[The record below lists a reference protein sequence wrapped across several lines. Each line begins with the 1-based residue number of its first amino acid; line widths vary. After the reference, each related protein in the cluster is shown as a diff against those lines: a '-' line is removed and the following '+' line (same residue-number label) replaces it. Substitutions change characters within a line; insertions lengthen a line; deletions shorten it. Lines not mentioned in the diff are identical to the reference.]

1 MKFNRNTCLLV
12 LLGLGVIGWGL
23 WVILSSDKS
32 GQDDRTDGRSLMSVA
47 TRSDRARSDRISTR
61 EKRRQR
67 KGVRISKSE
76 RSVPQLDIVD
86 ERELSKLQ
94 LEILEQLRSAL
105 NANDLK
111 GVRRAVARFNAS
123 TAKGGLEGMVPKVM
137 RSQAVQALGWFG
149 SPAIA
154 DLTQFMADAD
164 PDVEEDAFAQFEMSI
179 QDWDLGDRMRADILK
194 QVLRAMTDTD
204 RIDMLLMNLDT
215 MRNSVKADVLID
227 ALTAGSE
234 ATKAVVREEAGF
246 YTDTN
251 VEPTAEGIKSW
262 SEDNPDL
269 YSDEEAY
276 GPAKK

>member
-12 LLGLGVIGWGL
+12 LLGLGLVGWGL
-23 WVILSSDKS
+23 WAILSSDEPDM
-32 GQDDRTDGRSLMSVA
+32 DDGSNGRPLVSVSK
-47 TRSDRARSDRISTR
+47 RSDHARPGRVSKR
-61 EKRRQR
+61 EKYRQR

-111 GVRRAVARFNAS
+111 GVRMVVARFNAPA
-123 TAKGGLEGMVPKVM
+123 AKGGLDGMVPKVM

-154 DLTQFMADAD
+154 DLTQFMADVD

-227 ALTAGSE
+227 ALTAGSD
-234 ATKAVVREEAGF
+234 ATKAVVKEEAGF

-276 GPAKK
+276 GPVKK